1 MIECPVC
8 GSLKIRT
15 NGQFHKCMNCQYTWK
30 KGCPSCG
37 RNINDNTVKR
47 HR

>member
-15 NGQFHKCMNCQYTWK
+15 SGQFHKCMNCQYTWK

-37 RNINDNTVKR
+37 RNINDNTIKR